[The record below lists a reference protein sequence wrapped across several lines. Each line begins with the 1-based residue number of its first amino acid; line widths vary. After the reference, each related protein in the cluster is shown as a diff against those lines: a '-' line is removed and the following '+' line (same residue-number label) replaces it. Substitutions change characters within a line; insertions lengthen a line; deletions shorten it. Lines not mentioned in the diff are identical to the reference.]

1 MRCLK
6 CGYNNLEGLKYCSSC
21 GGELLTEE
29 EYNKKIRESNKEVRK
44 LYGLIAFLAVIVI
57 FIATFFIINSTTKRT
72 VEVED
77 TSNISTN
84 LVGLWNC
91 KNSERD
97 EEYSVEI
104 NLGSD
109 MSFNFGVYGKLES
122 NSLKGV
128 YTSKHIGPYQDDL
141 NYDMYLV
148 KMEVNELSYNGEST
162 TEGASTMQYSFLLK
176 SDKKYAIVSLM
187 DENGNSSNK
196 GVMYCDRSKKK
207 ANDNKTNENIVKEEN
222 K

>member
-29 EYNKKIRESNKEVRK
+29 EYNIKLRESNKEVRK

-57 FIATFFIINSTTKRT
+57 FIATFFIINRTTKRT
-72 VEVED
+72 VEVTD

-84 LVGLWNC
+84 LVGDWNC

-109 MSFNFGVYGKLES
+109 MKFSFGVYGKLDS

-128 YTSKHIGPYQDDL
+128 YTSKHVGPYQEDL
-141 NYDMYLV
+141 NYDMYTV
-148 KMEVNELSYNGEST
+148 KMEVSELSYNGQST
-162 TEGASTMQYSFLLK
+162 TEGASIMNYSFLLRT
-176 SDKKYAIVSLM
+176 DKKYAIVGLL
-187 DENGNSSNK
+187 DDNGNTSNK
-196 GVMYCDRSKKK
+196 GVMYCDRVNNKKK
-207 ANDNKTNENIVKEEN
+207 NNNPVNATQ
-222 K
+222 

>member
-29 EYNKKIRESNKEVRK
+29 EYNEKIRESNKEVRK
-44 LYGLIAFLAVIVI
+44 LYGLIAILAVVVI
-57 FIATFFIINSTTKRT
+57 FITTFFIINSTTKRT
-72 VEVED
+72 VEVPD

-84 LVGLWNC
+84 LVGIWNC

-109 MSFNFGVYGKLES
+109 MSFSFGVYGKLDS

-141 NYDMYLV
+141 NYDSYLV
-148 KMEVNELSYNGEST
+148 KMEVSELSYNGEST
-162 TEGASTMQYSFLLK
+162 TEGASIMQYSFLLR
-176 SDKKYAIVSLM
+176 SDKKYAVVSLM
-187 DENGNSSNK
+187 DDNGNISNK
-196 GVMYCDRSKKK
+196 GVMYCDRSK
-207 ANDNKTNENIVKEEN
+207 NNKNKNTEIETKEEN
-222 K
+222 E